1 MKGGRQSSG
10 KVGEDMNPGGGNV
23 NGLGARED
31 RCTPVRLHGSK
42 SLRTQMQAVDGA
54 GGLSFFSIDNV
65 LCHCDQSGNSI

>member
-1 MKGGRQSSG
+1 M
-10 KVGEDMNPGGGNV
+10 

-31 RCTPVRLHGSK
+31 CCTPVRLHGSK

>member
-1 MKGGRQSSG
+1 MVWEQG
-10 KVGEDMNPGGGNV
+10 KTVAHLSDCM
-23 NGLGARED
+23 AQ
-31 RCTPVRLHGSK
+31 